1 MLWGGVRGW
10 NISETC
16 VIKGMVE
23 VGMDILHRKQ
33 KPKRRNKGVSVW
45 RLLFLQLE
53 LLSNENEVY
62 V

>member
-1 MLWGGVRGW
+1 MEHFFDVVRRVRGW

-33 KPKRRNKGVSVW
+33 KPKRRNKGVYICVSV
-45 RLLFLQLE
+45 
-53 LLSNENEVY
+53 
-62 V
+62 